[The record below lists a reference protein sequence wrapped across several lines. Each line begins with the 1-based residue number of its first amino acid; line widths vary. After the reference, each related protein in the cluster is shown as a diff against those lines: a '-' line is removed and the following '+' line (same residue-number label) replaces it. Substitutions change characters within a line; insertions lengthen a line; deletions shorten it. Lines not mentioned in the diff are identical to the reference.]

1 MLIGIT
7 GETGSGKT
15 TAANIIAR
23 LSGFE
28 VIHGDEIAHKVL
40 TLEKYNEVLSWF
52 GLPPSNAV
60 DRKFLGKILF
70 SCDYLMKQYNEY
82 MYYLIELRLAQ
93 IRSESPHTNFII
105 DWNFLPDTPLKDE
118 CDITILM
125 KCSENL
131 RRERVKLRD
140 NIDDDYFDKRNKA
153 GLKYQDEDYDFVF
166 VNESENALEENIK
179 KRLEGIT
186 WK

>member
-15 TAANIIAR
+15 KTANLISN
-23 LSGFE
+23 LFGFE
-28 VIHGDEIAHKVL
+28 VIHGDEIAHMVL
-40 TLEKYNEVLSWF
+40 TLERYNEVISWF
-52 GLPPSNAV
+52 GVSPSTFV
-60 DRKFLGKILF
+60 DRKTLGRLLF
-70 SCDYLMKQYNEY
+70 SDDKMMQRYNEY
-82 MYYLIELRLAQ
+82 IYPPIKIVIDAIIEK
-93 IRSESPHTNFII
+93 SSNTNFII
-105 DWNFLPDTPLKDE
+105 DWNFLPITPLKDE

-125 KCSENL
+125 KCSEHL

-153 GLKYQDEDYDFVF
+153 SLTYKDEDYDFVF
-166 VNESENALEENIK
+166 VNEDEYALEENIRK
-179 KRLEGIT
+179 SLEEVV